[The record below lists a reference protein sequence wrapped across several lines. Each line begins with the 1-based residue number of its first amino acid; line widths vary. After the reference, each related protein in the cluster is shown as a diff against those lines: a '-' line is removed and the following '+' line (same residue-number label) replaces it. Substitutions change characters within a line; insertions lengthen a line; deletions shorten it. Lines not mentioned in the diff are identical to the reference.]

1 MRVCI
6 LWVGM
11 TGNCL
16 KLPTIES
23 ERLLNDVFDHV
34 IILFSWLKCSKEN
47 VRSKNKTK
55 TTAVFCEL

>member
-23 ERLLNDVFDHV
+23 ERLLNDVL
-34 IILFSWLKCSKEN
+34 ILLLSFFS
-47 VRSKNKTK
+47 
-55 TTAVFCEL
+55 